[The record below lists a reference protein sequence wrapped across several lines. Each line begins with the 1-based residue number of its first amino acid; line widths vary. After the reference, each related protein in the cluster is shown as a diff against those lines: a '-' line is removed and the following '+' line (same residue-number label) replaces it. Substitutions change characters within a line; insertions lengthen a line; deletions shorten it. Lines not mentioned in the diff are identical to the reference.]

1 MQNKP
6 LASQSHFVMIG
17 FCAEY
22 NKKHMKNIIIFGPPG
37 TGKGTMSKKIAEE
50 FGFRHI
56 STGDIIRKNQEEKTK
71 IGLLAD
77 RLSDAGNLLP
87 DKVVNE
93 MIKQELMD
101 DKNSKG
107 FIFDGFPRTAGQS
120 KMLDQFLHK
129 RKTPIN
135 TIIHL
140 DADKYIV
147 MTRILDRG
155 KTSGRADD
163 TAEVFETRW
172 RAYQKETIP
181 ALSYFQGRGKV
192 SKINGEQTV
201 EEVYASVQKI
211 INEL

>member
-1 MQNKP
+1 
-6 LASQSHFVMIG
+6 
-17 FCAEY
+17 
-22 NKKHMKNIIIFGPPG
+22 MKNIIIFGPPG
-37 TGKGTMSKKIAEE
+37 TGKGTMSKKIAEN

-77 RLSDAGNLLP
+77 RLSDEGNLLP
-87 DKVVNE
+87 DNVVNE

-107 FIFDGFPRTAGQS
+107 YIFDGFPRTAGQS

-147 MTRILDRG
+147 KTRILDRG
-155 KTSGRADD
+155 KTSGRKDD
-163 TAEVFETRW
+163 TAEIFETRW
-172 RAYQKETIP
+172 AAYQKETIP
-181 ALSYFQGRGKV
+181 ALKYFEGRGKV
-192 SKINGEQTV
+192 SKVNGEESV
-201 EEVYASVQKI
+201 DEVYSEIKKVI
-211 INEL
+211 DEI

>member
-1 MQNKP
+1 
-6 LASQSHFVMIG
+6 
-17 FCAEY
+17 
-22 NKKHMKNIIIFGPPG
+22 MKNIVIFGPPG
-37 TGKGTMSKKIAEE
+37 TGKGTMSKKIAED

-77 RLSDAGNLLP
+77 RLSDEGNLLP
-87 DKVVNE
+87 DSVVNE

-101 DKNSKG
+101 DKNYKG

-147 MTRILDRG
+147 KTRILERG
-155 KTSGRADD
+155 KTSGRKDD
-163 TAEVFETRW
+163 TAAVFETRW
-172 RAYQKETIP
+172 AAYKKETIP
-181 ALSYFQGRGKV
+181 ALNYFEGRGKV
-192 SKINGEQTV
+192 SRVNGEQTID
-201 EEVYASVQKI
+201 EVYAEIHNIV
-211 INEL
+211 NEL